1 MYNSAMRIEYDEQ
14 KAQKNAQKHG
24 VTFDEA
30 EEALYDPFALV
41 MEDGQSVDEERFLL
55 LGKSKKERILMVV
68 YALRHEDTIR
78 IISARKATGKE
89 KADYESGI

>member
-1 MYNSAMRIEYDEQ
+1 MNIEYDEQ
-14 KAQKNAQKHG
+14 KAFKNLKKHG
-24 VTFDEA
+24 VSFQEA

-41 MEDGQSVDEERFLL
+41 MDDEEAIDEERYFL

-68 YALRHEDTIR
+68 YALRYEDSIR

-89 KADYESGI
+89 KADYES

>member
-1 MYNSAMRIEYDEQ
+1 MNIEYDEL
-14 KAQKNAQKHG
+14 KASKNLKKHG
-24 VTFDEA
+24 VSFEEA

-41 MEDGQSVDEERFLL
+41 MDDEEAIDEERYLL

-68 YALRHEDTIR
+68 YAVRYEDTIR

>member
-1 MYNSAMRIEYDEQ
+1 MNIEYDEQ
-14 KAQKNAQKHG
+14 KASKNLKKHG
-24 VTFDEA
+24 VSFEEA

-41 MEDGQSVDEERFLL
+41 MDDEEAIDEERYLL

-68 YALRHEDTIR
+68 YAIRYEDTIR

>member
-1 MYNSAMRIEYDEQ
+1 MNIEYDEQ
-14 KAQKNAQKHG
+14 KASKNLKKHG
-24 VTFDEA
+24 VSFEEA

-41 MEDGQSVDEERFLL
+41 MDDEEAIDEERYLL

-68 YALRHEDTIR
+68 YAVRYEDTIR

>member
-1 MYNSAMRIEYDEQ
+1 MNIEYDEQ
-14 KAQKNAQKHG
+14 KASKNLKKHG
-24 VTFDEA
+24 VSFEEA

-41 MEDGQSVDEERFLL
+41 MDDEEAIDEERYLL

-68 YALRHEDTIR
+68 YAVRHEDTIR